1 MDFLHILGLAI
12 ALAMDALAVATA
24 IGVRLHEVSRRQIF
38 RLSWHFGLFQALMPV
53 LGWHAGVGMRSYIAR
68 FDHWVAFGLLLFV
81 GGHMV
86 WDGIQDTAETETAPP
101 KDPTRGMSLV
111 LLSIATSID
120 ALAVGFSLSM
130 LQISIVFP
138 AVIIGVVALALT
150 IAGMVLGAHMA
161 TGPWLRRYSAI
172 VGGLILLLIAVR
184 ILIIDAGPELGL

>member
-12 ALAMDALAVATA
+12 ALAMDAFAVATA

-53 LGWHAGVGMRSYIAR
+53 LGWHAGVEVRTYIAR
-68 FDHWVAFGLLLFV
+68 FDHWVAFALLFFV

-86 WDGIQDTAETETAPP
+86 WDGIKNTEETEVAPH
-101 KDPTRGMSLV
+101 KDPTRGMTLV

-130 LQISIVFP
+130 LEISIVFP
-138 AVIIGVVALALT
+138 AVIIGLVALALT
-150 IAGMVLGAHMA
+150 ITGMVLGAHMA
-161 TGPWLRRYSAI
+161 AGVWLRRYSTI
-172 VGGLILLLIAVR
+172 GGGLILLLIAVR
-184 ILIIDAGPELGL
+184 ILIVDAGPELGL